1 MCSYATDKRTPVDTC
16 PNCDRAGTYVRSVA
30 TYYGTRTVR
39 HTRRCGECGFSNV
52 VDVNVAR
59 ALRAEGGQCPECA
72 RSEGPHYTGECRHG

>member
-16 PNCDRAGTYVRSVA
+16 PNCDRAGTY
-30 TYYGTRTVR
+30 VR

-59 ALRAEGGQCPECA
+59 ALRAEGGA
-72 RSEGPHYTGECRHG
+72 NH

>member
-16 PNCDRAGTYVRSVA
+16 PNCDRAGTY
-30 TYYGTRTVR
+30 VR